1 MGRYELHQPIA
12 SGGMATVHLGRLRGQ
27 AGFSRIVAIKRLH
40 TSFGETPALVATLLD
55 EARLCSRI
63 QHPNVVPTLDMVA
76 EDDELLLVL
85 DYVHGET
92 LARLLG
98 GADEPLPLAVVNAV
112 MSGALHGLHAA
123 HEATGETGEALGIVH
138 RDVSPQNIMVGRDG
152 LARVLDFGVA
162 KARGRMQTTRE
173 GQVKGKLAYMSPEQI
188 RGGDLDRR
196 SDVFAAGVVLW
207 EALTRRRLFRGD
219 NEGQVLHAILTAEIE
234 PPSRHR
240 PGLDPSYDALVLR
253 ALARNPE
260 ARFATAEQLALELE
274 ALGPL
279 ATASEVGAWVAN
291 IAGPALAERAALV
304 SALERGDDAPAISAS
319 DPDAPTRTAT
329 AQALS
334 PASEEVTGSAQGI
347 PVVRE
352 PSSPRAHLAWLGLVA
367 AGAIATGFWWQTLPE
382 PALLTTRVEVPQI
395 APAAIE
401 LEVLTTPPGAM
412 VTLLGRSHG
421 PTPVTVAVPKG
432 EAALELQL
440 AMDGHEPATR
450 EVKPDKDQRLEIALA
465 PRAIAGPSARP
476 PAVAP
481 PAPSVAPSAAPKPGS
496 PFYRFD

>member
-1 MGRYELHQPIA
+1 MPSHRVVGRYELHQPIA

-173 GQVKGKLAYMSPEQI
+173 GQVKGKLAYMSPEQ
-188 RGGDLDRR
+188 
-196 SDVFAAGVVLW
+196 
-207 EALTRRRLFRGD
+207 
-219 NEGQVLHAILTAEIE
+219 
-234 PPSRHR
+234 
-240 PGLDPSYDALVLR
+240 
-253 ALARNPE
+253 
-260 ARFATAEQLALELE
+260 
-274 ALGPL
+274 
-279 ATASEVGAWVAN
+279 
-291 IAGPALAERAALV
+291 
-304 SALERGDDAPAISAS
+304 
-319 DPDAPTRTAT
+319 
-329 AQALS
+329 
-334 PASEEVTGSAQGI
+334 
-347 PVVRE
+347 
-352 PSSPRAHLAWLGLVA
+352 
-367 AGAIATGFWWQTLPE
+367 
-382 PALLTTRVEVPQI
+382 
-395 APAAIE
+395 
-401 LEVLTTPPGAM
+401 
-412 VTLLGRSHG
+412 
-421 PTPVTVAVPKG
+421 
-432 EAALELQL
+432 
-440 AMDGHEPATR
+440 
-450 EVKPDKDQRLEIALA
+450 
-465 PRAIAGPSARP
+465 
-476 PAVAP
+476 
-481 PAPSVAPSAAPKPGS
+481 
-496 PFYRFD
+496 